1 MNAIFRTRT
10 HPFLKCSVSIN
21 LLPRLTKFL
30 KKALEQYSNWWLVLQ
45 VMRYEHW
52 LQQQDNAINQQLK
65 YYEAEIAKIRK
76 QRKVLVKFFSTEDHN
91 LSLPA
96 LCLLLLSFLSYTYLF
111 FTPHVNCLCSLHDGI
126 VTLNLKSQSLTR

>member
-76 QRKVLVKFFSTEDHN
+76 QRKVLVKFSQPRIITFLFLHSVFY
-91 LSLPA
+91 S
-96 LCLLLLSFLSYTYLF
+96 CLSFHTHTCSSHL
-111 FTPHVNCLCSLHDGI
+111 HVNCLCSLYDGI
-126 VTLNLKSQSLTR
+126 VTLNLKSQSLKR

>member
-1 MNAIFRTRT
+1 M
-10 HPFLKCSVSIN
+10 LCIN
-21 LLPRLTKFL
+21 KFITTPDKISL
-30 KKALEQYSNWWLVLQ
+30 NALEQYSNWWLVLQ

-111 FTPHVNCLCSLHDGI
+111 FTPSRQLFMFFI
-126 VTLNLKSQSLTR
+126 